1 MRRCNADS
9 LCRTVMES
17 WNGTALDAIIGKVFT
32 RLEKVICLIKEEG
45 GANDTVEEK
54 RGIKFENLKFDDEI
68 HESDSNNE
76 DEVDDDVLDDT
87 I

>member
-1 MRRCNADS
+1 MDA
-9 LCRTVMES
+9 
-17 WNGTALDAIIGKVFT
+17 WNGTALDAIIRKVFT

-54 RGIKFENLKFDDEI
+54 RGIKFENMKFDDVS

-76 DEVDDDVLDDT
+76 EEVQDEVQDEAV
-87 I
+87 